1 MIDFI
6 SIITFIFKKE
16 ENMSILEQK
25 TFISSIHPFK
35 NLTTDQIDTFVENMD
50 IVYFKENETVQAQ
63 GSLPQTLFFILKGVI
78 QEKQDD
84 EVLSIYSK
92 NEIFDSISLI
102 ENYSKNSFV
111 TTEETICYT
120 LPREIFINILHENQE
135 LENYFFQSISEKL
148 NNNILHE
155 KNKEMANIM
164 IAKVKDAK
172 IHKAVIIDTKKSIFE
187 AANIIKKE
195 KIPTILLKDELGEM
209 YIVTDSDFRQKVILN
224 RMNFDDE
231 VIKIATKGLI
241 YINEEDFLFNAQLI
255 MAKHGVKRVVV
266 KNDKDEIIGILDQI
280 SLSSF
285 FATNIFSVSNQ
296 IVKAETVEELKEA
309 SLSFIK
315 IIKSLNAKGVKIEFI
330 SKLINQLNKKL
341 LDKLYKILAP
351 KELYEKSCLVV
362 MGSEGRGEQILKTD
376 QDNALILSDDCA
388 IEENELQKFTS
399 KFTETLVDFGF
410 PRCEGNI
417 MVSNPYWCR
426 KKSDF
431 KDLIY
436 SWINEPTGD
445 NFMNIAI
452 FYDAVYVS
460 GDKNLITG
468 LKEYLFKISSN
479 SQTFYALFAKV
490 ILSFDVPLGFFDG
503 FVFNSKDNKHKNEI
517 DIKRGGIFIIVQ
529 GIRSLSLENK
539 IFNTNTAKRIKK
551 LVEIGIIE
559 EEFAKELTMAFNFLT
574 NLKLKS
580 NLEKLD
586 KNIEIDNYINPNN
599 LNTMEKD
606 LLKESFKI
614 VNKLKKKLEFH
625 FKLNYV

>member
-1 MIDFI
+1 
-6 SIITFIFKKE
+6 
-16 ENMSILEQK
+16 MSILEQK
-25 TFISSIHPFK
+25 AFISSIHPFQH
-35 NLTTDQIDTFVENMD
+35 LTEDELETFVENID
-50 IVYFKENETVQAQ
+50 IVYFKENEIVQTQ
-63 GSLPQTLFFILKGVI
+63 GTNPSSLFFILKGII
-78 QEKQDD
+78 QEKQED

-92 NEIFDSISLI
+92 KEIFDSISLI

-111 TTEETICYT
+111 TAEETICYT
-120 LPREIFINILHENQE
+120 LPREIFIKTLHENQE
-135 LENYFFQSISEKL
+135 LENYFFQSIAEKL
-148 NNNILHE
+148 NNNTLYE

-164 IAKVKDAK
+164 IAKVKDAR
-172 IHKAVIIDTKKSIFE
+172 IHKAIIIDSKKSIFE
-187 AANIIKKE
+187 AATIIKKE
-195 KIPTILLKDELGEM
+195 KVPTVLLKDETGQM

-231 VIKIATKGLI
+231 VVKIATKGLI
-241 YINEEDFLFNAQLI
+241 YIKEDDFLFNAQLI
-255 MAKHGVKRVVV
+255 MAKHGIKRVVV
-266 KNDKDEIIGILDQI
+266 TNEKDEIIGILDQI

-315 IIKSLNAKGVKIEFI
+315 IIKSVNAKGVKIEFI

-351 KELYEKSCLVV
+351 IELYEKSCLVV

-376 QDNALILSDDCA
+376 QDNALILSDDCT
-388 IEENELQKFTS
+388 IKEKELQEFTS

-417 MVSNPYWCR
+417 MVSNSYWCR
-426 KKSDF
+426 KESDF

-436 SWINEPTGD
+436 SWINEPSGD

-460 GDKNLITG
+460 GNKNLITN
-468 LKEYLFKISSN
+468 LKEFLFKISSD
-479 SQTFYALFAKV
+479 SLTFFAHFAK
-490 ILSFDVPLGFFDG
+490 IINSFDVPLGFFDG

-517 DIKRGGIFIIVQ
+517 DIKRGGIFILVQ

-539 IFNTNTAKRIKK
+539 IFNTNTNKRIKK
-551 LVEIGIIE
+551 LTELGVFE

-574 NLKLKS
+574 TLKLKS

-586 KNIEIDNYINPNN
+586 KKGDIDNYINPNN

>member
-1 MIDFI
+1 
-6 SIITFIFKKE
+6 
-16 ENMSILEQK
+16 MSILEQK

-388 IEENELQKFTS
+388 MEENELQKFTS

-460 GDKNLITG
+460 GDKDLITG

>member
-1 MIDFI
+1 
-6 SIITFIFKKE
+6 
-16 ENMSILEQK
+16 MSMLEQK
-25 TFISSIHPFK
+25 TFLSSIHPFE
-35 NLTTDQIDTFVENMD
+35 NLTTNQLDFFVENID
-50 IVYFKENETVQAQ
+50 IVYFKENETVQKE
-63 GSLPQTLFFILKGVI
+63 GNNPEYLFFILKGLV
-78 QEKQDD
+78 QEKLEN

-92 NEIFDSISLI
+92 NEIFDSVSLI

-111 TTEETICYT
+111 TAEETICYT
-120 LPREIFINILHENQE
+120 LPRDIFIKTLHENQV
-135 LENYFFQSISEKL
+135 LEKYFFQSISEKL
-148 NNNILHE
+148 NNNIHHE

-164 IAKVKDAK
+164 VAKVKDAT
-172 IHKAVIIDTKKSIFE
+172 IHKAVIIDTQKSIFE
-187 AANIIKKE
+187 AAQIIKKE
-195 KIPTILLKDELGEM
+195 KVPTVLLKDENGEM

-224 RMNFDDE
+224 RMDFDE
-231 VIKIATKGLI
+231 KIVKIATKGLV
-241 YINEEDFLFNAQLI
+241 YVNEDDFLFNAQLI
-255 MAKHGVKRVVV
+255 MAKHGLKRVVV

-285 FATNIFSVSNQ
+285 FATNIFSVSNK

-330 SKLINQLNKKL
+330 SRLINQLNKKL
-341 LDKLYKILAP
+341 LDKLYILLAP
-351 KELYEKSCLVV
+351 TELYEKSCLIV

-376 QDNALILSDDCA
+376 QDNALILNDDCN
-388 IEENELQKFTS
+388 ISDEVLQEFTN

-426 KKSDF
+426 KESDF
-431 KDLIY
+431 KDLIF
-436 SWINEPTGD
+436 SWVNQPNGD

-452 FYDAVYVS
+452 FYDAVCVS
-460 GDKNLITG
+460 GNRDLVLN
-468 LKEYLFKISSN
+468 LKEYLFKVTGN
-479 SQTFYALFAKV
+479 TQTFYSHFAKV
-490 ILSFDVPLGFFDG
+490 ISSFDVPLGFFDG
-503 FVFNSKDNKHKNEI
+503 FVFNNKENKQKNQI
-517 DIKRGGIFIIVQ
+517 DIKKGGIFIIVQ
-529 GIRSLSLENK
+529 GIRSLSLEYK
-539 IFNTNTAKRIKK
+539 LLNTSTAKRIQK
-551 LVEIGIIE
+551 LIE
-559 EEFAKELTMAFNFLT
+559 LGELDPELGKELTMAFNFLT

-586 KNIEIDNYINPNN
+586 KKATIDNYINPNE

-606 LLKESFKI
+606 LLKDSFKI